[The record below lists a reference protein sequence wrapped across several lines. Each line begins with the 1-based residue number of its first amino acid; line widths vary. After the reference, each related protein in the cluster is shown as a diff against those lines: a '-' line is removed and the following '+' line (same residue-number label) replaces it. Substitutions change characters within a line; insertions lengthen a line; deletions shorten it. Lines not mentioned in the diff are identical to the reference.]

1 MNNLT
6 PLSQVQNLGATHT
19 TPRLQTVSISIKPG
33 LLQTIKTVGTAL
45 YVSACYYLDAD
56 GNRISTAASVAMN
69 SDAPFLV
76 EAGTQ
81 VEFEVFDRPFNELHF
96 AALADVETFIE
107 IQIAYMLRVKNSSG
121 GAGTA
126 SDLAHLQGQISEI
139 LKLVEVNAQ
148 GIQTNKEA
156 IEAIGTATF
165 SEYGLTR
172 IFSNGEAVAAGYLD
186 ANSTKAEGY
195 LVGKVLFAVNNGE
208 TGGFYV
214 GSQSRSSPSWTQ
226 WQTLYQEGRIRSYGK
241 TNGVYEDFY
250 FYTKNSV
257 NPGKVIARIQ
267 DLDALRTQILALISS
282 GGVGVP
288 AALEYDVPA
297 TASTLQVPFDD
308 VENGEISV
316 AEIGGDFLTGNSSGE
331 IQIESL

>member
-139 LKLVEVNAQ
+139 LEALAGKQDSLTFDSVPVN
-148 GIQTNKEA
+148 
-156 IEAIGTATF
+156 
-165 SEYGLTR
+165 
-172 IFSNGEAVAAGYLD
+172 
-186 ANSTKAEGY
+186 
-195 LVGKVLFAVNNGE
+195 
-208 TGGFYV
+208 
-214 GSQSRSSPSWTQ
+214 GSQNPVISDGIFDALQKKLGIETWSGNGSAWWRPNVNGTLNFGDNKRIHGLQKLSWDSGNE
-226 WQTLYQEGRIRSYGK
+226 TLFQKDK
-241 TNGVYEDFY
+241 TGTLAFL
-250 FYTKNSV
+250 S
-257 NPGKVIARIQ
+257 
-267 DLDALRTQILALISS
+267 DLDALRTQILALLESS
-282 GGVGVP
+282 GNPV
-288 AALEYDVPA
+288 ALEYDVPA

>member
-1 MNNLT
+1 MNNTLT
-6 PLSQVQNLGATHT
+6 PLSGVQNLGATHT
-19 TPRLQTVSISIKPG
+19 TPRLQTVSISVKPG
-33 LLQTIKTVGTAL
+33 LLHTIKTVGTAL
-45 YVSACYYLDAD
+45 YVSACYYIDDA

-126 SDLAHLQGQISEI
+126 SDLAHLQNQISE
-139 LKLVEVNAQ
+139 LSKLVETNAQ
-148 GIQTNKEA
+148 GVQTNKEA
-156 IEAIGTATF
+156 IEAIGRANFTT
-165 SEYGLTR
+165 YGLTR
-172 IFSNGEAVAAGYLD
+172 IFASSDSVAAGYVES
-186 ANSTKAEGY
+186 NSTKADPF
-195 LVGKVLFAVNNGE
+195 LTGKVVFAVNSGE

-214 GSQSRSSPSWTQ
+214 GSQNRSAPAWTQ
-226 WQTLYQEGRIRSYGK
+226 WQTLYQEGRIRAYGN
-241 TNGVYEDFY
+241 TNHVSEDFY
-250 FYTKNSV
+250 FYEKTAGVS
-257 NPGKVIARIQ
+257 GKIVARMQ
-267 DLDALRTQILALISS
+267 DLDALRTQILAL
-282 GGVGVP
+282 VGTGIP

-297 TASTLQVPFDD
+297 TASSLQIPFDD
-308 VENGEISV
+308 VENGSISV
-316 AEIGGDFLTGNSSGE
+316 SEIGGDFLTANSSGE

>member
-1 MNNLT
+1 MNNTLT
-6 PLSQVQNLGATHT
+6 PLSGVQNLGATHT
-19 TPRLQTVSISIKPG
+19 TPRLQTVSISVKPG
-33 LLQTIKTVGTAL
+33 LLHTIKTVGTAL
-45 YVSACYYLDAD
+45 YVSACYYLDDA

-126 SDLAHLQGQISEI
+126 SDLAHLQNQISE
-139 LKLVEVNAQ
+139 LSKLVETNAQ

-165 SEYGLTR
+165 SDYGLTR
-172 IFSNGEAVAAGYLD
+172 IFANNEAVAAGYLD
-186 ANSTKAEGY
+186 AHSTAANPY
-195 LVGKVLFAVNNGE
+195 LVGKVVFAVNNGDL
-208 TGGFYV
+208 GGFYV
-214 GSQSRSSPSWTQ
+214 GSQNRSSPSWTQ
-226 WQTLYQEGRIRSYGK
+226 WQTLYQEGRIRAYGK
-241 TNGVYEDFY
+241 VNGVYEDFY
-250 FYTKNSV
+250 FYQKNSV
-257 NPGKVIARIQ
+257 EPGKIVARIQ
-267 DLDALRTQILALISS
+267 DLDALRTQILAL
-282 GGVGVP
+282 VGTGNPV
-288 AALEYDVPA
+288 ALEYDVPA
-297 TASTLQVPFDD
+297 TASTLKVPFDD

-316 AEIGGDFLTGNSSGE
+316 SEIGGDFLTGNSSGE